1 MIRIF
6 TNSEQFIPAVARI
19 SVRIMVLSRMKA
31 VRQGLAWILQLYIV
45 DNSPTHKPKARNY
58 GYHFVRIHLETDA
71 SIAERGL
78 LRIKARPAPLPV

>member
-45 DNSPTHKPKARNY
+45 DNYPTHKPKARELWLSFREDTSGN
-58 GYHFVRIHLETDA
+58 GCLNCGKG
-71 SIAERGL
+71 IAAD
-78 LRIKARPAPLPV
+78 KS